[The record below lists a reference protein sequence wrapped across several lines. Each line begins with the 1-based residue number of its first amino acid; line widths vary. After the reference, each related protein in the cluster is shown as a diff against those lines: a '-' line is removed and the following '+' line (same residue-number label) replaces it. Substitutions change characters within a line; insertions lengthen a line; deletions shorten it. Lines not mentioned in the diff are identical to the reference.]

1 MFREVKV
8 NNIAV
13 KPIVSST
20 FEPKKVRFGQVLSNP
35 YNCTLLCAKRK
46 SGKTSCLNTILQKQG
61 SKKTTYFIFS
71 PTTNTDDTWVAILK
85 NLKERGNDVTVFDS
99 IYDGKTNIV
108 ETIINELTAGEK
120 DEETKKDEEPKPAP
134 NSKINFGDEQL
145 DENGKVKEYK
155 EKKLAPKII
164 FVFDDCAEVI
174 KNPQISR
181 LCKLGRHLKA
191 SIYISVQYTNDIPP
205 AIYKN
210 CDYMLCFRSFSEDKL
225 EHVHRHCDLSIP
237 IETFKALYEFIHKDG
252 GYNFLF
258 VDVRSSTFRKNFNI
272 QIKMLE

>member
-13 KPIVSST
+13 KPIVSAT
-20 FEPKKVRFGQVLSNP
+20 FEPKKVRFGNVFSNP
-35 YNCTLLCAKRK
+35 YNCTLLVAKRK
-46 SGKTSCLNTILQKQG
+46 GGKTSTLNTILQKQG
-61 SKKTTYFIFS
+61 SKKTTYFIFC
-71 PTTNTDDTWVAILK
+71 PTTHTDDSWKSILE
-85 NLKERGNDVTVFDS
+85 NLRERGNDVNVFES

-108 ETIINELTAGEK
+108 ETIVNELTAGKE
-120 DEETKKDEEPKPAP
+120 EETKKDEPPQPAP
-134 NSKINFGDEQL
+134 NSKINFGEEEL

-181 LCKLGRHLKA
+181 LVKLGRHLKA
-191 SIYISVQYTNDIPP
+191 SIYISVQYPNDIPP
-205 AIYKN
+205 MIWKN

-225 EHVHRHCDLSIP
+225 EHVHKHTDLSMP
-237 IETFKALYEFIHKDG
+237 FETFKALYDYVHQDN

-258 VDVRSSTFRKNFNI
+258 CDVRNQTFRKNFNKE
-272 QIKMLE
+272 IKFE